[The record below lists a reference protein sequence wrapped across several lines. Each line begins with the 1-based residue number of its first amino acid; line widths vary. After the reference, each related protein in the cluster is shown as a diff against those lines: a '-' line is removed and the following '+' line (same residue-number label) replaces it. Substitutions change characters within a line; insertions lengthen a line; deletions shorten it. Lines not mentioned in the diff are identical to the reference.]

1 MANSKQSIYWACQIG
16 GWTFYAAINLFFF
29 KLSYNTSILDILNF
43 LIWVP
48 VGISI
53 THFFRYLVARFN
65 LIKLSIFKQIPLV
78 LASSILMALFY
89 FLLTIGLAKAFGIIS
104 YTINLVAALSTI
116 LNCTGVFIFWCLI
129 YFGFHFFDN
138 YKKTEIQ
145 NLRLEANNRE
155 VELNKLKSQ
164 LNPHF
169 MFNSMNSIRA
179 LVDENPQKAKIA
191 ITQLSSILRNTL
203 LMHKNKFNTLE
214 EELAL
219 VKDYLELEHIRFE
232 ERLRYHFDIDP
243 TTLKKLIPPM
253 MIQTLVENGIKHG
266 ISKLPLGGD
275 ILITTTLLDNELKIA
290 IVNTGQLIENK
301 NNDSGF
307 GIANTTN
314 RLELLY
320 GKKATFTLKNK
331 DATNVLSELIINE
344 NK

>member
-1 MANSKQSIYWACQIG
+1 MMASRKNNIYWVCQIS

-48 VGISI
+48 VGITI
-53 THFFRYLVARFN
+53 THLFRYIVAKFN
-65 LIKLSIFKQIPLV
+65 LLKLSVFKQIPFVLV
-78 LASSILMALFY
+78 SSVLMALFY

-145 NLRLEANNRE
+145 NLKLEANSKE

-179 LVDENPQKAKIA
+179 LIDEDPQKAKTA
-191 ITQLSSILRNTL
+191 VTQLSSILRNTL
-203 LMHKNKFNTLE
+203 LMHKNKFNSLE

-232 ERLRYHFDIDP
+232 ERLRFHFDIDSA
-243 TTLKKLIPPM
+243 TLKKQIPPM
-253 MIQTLVENGIKHG
+253 MLQTLVENGIKHG
-266 ISKLPLGGD
+266 ISKLPEGGE
-275 ILITTTLLDNELKIA
+275 ISITSSIIENQLKIS
-290 IVNTGQLIENK
+290 IVNTGQLIEQK
-301 NNDSGF
+301 NADSGF
-307 GIANTTN
+307 GITNTTN
-314 RLELLY
+314 RLDLLY
-320 GKKATFTLKNK
+320 GTKASFTLKNRDDK
-331 DATNVLSELIINE
+331 HVLSEIIINE
-344 NK
+344 K